1 MTAQDTPDPESP
13 DFVYDEFGLFAENA
27 QEVGLSWTGA
37 PEVRRVEIVVDPA
50 TNRSVRGLQWGPGA
64 PEVVL
69 IHGGAQNAHTWDT
82 TLLALGRP
90 ALCLDLPGHGHSDWR
105 DDQAYTPASM
115 ADDLAV
121 AIRALAPGAAC
132 VVGMSLGGITALE
145 LTDRHPELVRRLVLV
160 DVTPGV
166 TGEKAKA
173 IIDFISGPQSF
184 PSFAELLKR
193 TVEHNA
199 TRSVSSL
206 RRGILHNAHR
216 NPDGSWSWNYDRRT
230 PHARA
235 ADGASTLWNAVSRIA
250 VPVALL
256 RGSLSP
262 VVDDADVTEFL
273 RRQPTGRVEVV
284 ANAGHSI
291 QGDQPVEL
299 ARLLASLLA

>member
-1 MTAQDTPDPESP
+1 MTGPDTPDPESP
-13 DFVYDEFGLFAENA
+13 TYRYDELSMFQENA
-27 QEVGLSWTGA
+27 LEAGLPWRGA
-37 PEVRRVEIVVDPA
+37 PDVRRIEITVEPA
-50 TNRSVRGLQWGPGA
+50 TGRMVRGLQWGPGD
-64 PEVVL
+64 PELVL

-121 AIRALAPGAAC
+121 AIAELAPAATLL
-132 VVGMSLGGITALE
+132 VGMSLGGITALE
-145 LTDRHPELVRRLVLV
+145 LVDRHPALVRRLALV

-166 TGEKAKA
+166 TGDKAKA
-173 IIDFISGPQSF
+173 ILDFVAGPQSF
-184 PSFAELLKR
+184 PSFAELLTR
-193 TVEHNA
+193 TVEHNP

-216 NPDGSWSWNYDRRT
+216 DTDGSWRWNYDRRT

-235 ADGASTLWNAVSRIA
+235 ADGASALWDAVSRVG
-250 VPVALL
+250 VPMTLL
-256 RGSLSP
+256 RGARSP
-262 VVDDADVTEFL
+262 VVDDADVAEFL
-273 RRQPTGRVEVV
+273 RRQPNGRVDVV
-284 ANAGHSI
+284 ADAGHSI

-299 ARLLASLLA
+299 ARLLADLLR

>member
-1 MTAQDTPDPESP
+1 MTAEDTPHPESP
-13 DFVYDEFGLFAENA
+13 SYVYDELSLFSENA
-27 QEVGLSWTGA
+27 SEAGLGWSG
-37 PEVRRVEIVVDPA
+37 PPDVERVEVLVDPA
-50 TNRSVRGLQWGPGA
+50 NDRKVRGLLWGPGA
-64 PEVVL
+64 PEIVL
-69 IHGGAQNAHTWDT
+69 VHGGAQNAHTWDT
-82 TLLALGRP
+82 TLLALRRP

-121 AIRALAPGAAC
+121 AIRALAPDAAC
-132 VVGMSLGGITALE
+132 VVGMSLGGVTALE
-145 LTDRHPELVRRLVLV
+145 LADRHPALVRQLVLV

-184 PSFAELLKR
+184 PSFAELLAR
-193 TVEHNA
+193 TVEHNP
-199 TRSVSSL
+199 TRAVSSL

-216 NPDGSWSWNYDRRT
+216 NADGSWSWNYDRRT

-235 ADGASTLWNAVSRIA
+235 ADGASVLWDAVDRIS

-256 RGSLSP
+256 RGALSP
-262 VVDDADVTEFL
+262 VVDDADVAEFL
-273 RRQPTGRVEVV
+273 RRQPTARVEVV
-284 ANAGHSI
+284 AGAGHSI

-299 ARLLASLLA
+299 ARLLADMLR

>member
-1 MTAQDTPDPESP
+1 MTAEDTPHPESP
-13 DFVYDEFGLFAENA
+13 SYVYDELRLFSENA
-27 QEVGLSWTGA
+27 TEAGLVWAG
-37 PEVRRVEIVVDPA
+37 PPDVKRVEVLVDPA
-50 TNRSVRGLQWGPGA
+50 NGRRLSGLLWGPNA
-64 PEVVL
+64 PEIVFV
-69 IHGGAQNAHTWDT
+69 HGGAQNAHTWDT
-82 TLLALGRP
+82 TLLALRRP

-105 DDQAYTPASM
+105 DDQAYSPASM
-115 ADDLAV
+115 ADDLAF

-145 LTDRHPELVRRLVLV
+145 LADRHPALVRKLILV

-184 PSFAELLKR
+184 PSFAELLAR
-193 TVEHNA
+193 TVEHNP
-199 TRSVSSL
+199 TRAVSSL

-216 NPDGSWSWNYDRRT
+216 NADGSWSWNYDRRT

-235 ADGASTLWNAVSRIA
+235 ADGASPLWDAVSRIS

-256 RGSLSP
+256 RGALSP
-262 VVDDADVTEFL
+262 VVDDADVAEFL
-273 RRQPTGRVEVV
+273 RRQPTARVEVV
-284 ANAGHSI
+284 ASAGHSI

-299 ARLLASLLA
+299 ARLLADMLS

>member
-1 MTAQDTPDPESP
+1 MTAEDTPHPESP
-13 DFVYDEFGLFAENA
+13 SYVYDELSLFSENA
-27 QEVGLSWTGA
+27 SEAGLVWAG
-37 PEVRRVEIVVDPA
+37 PPDVKRVEVLVDPA
-50 TNRSVRGLQWGPGA
+50 NDRNVRGLLWGPGV

-69 IHGGAQNAHTWDT
+69 VHGGAQNAHTWDT

-105 DDQAYTPASM
+105 DDQAYSPASM

-121 AIRALAPGAAC
+121 AIRALAPDAAC

-145 LTDRHPELVRRLVLV
+145 LADRHPALVRNLVLV

-184 PSFAELLKR
+184 PNFADLLAR
-193 TVEHNA
+193 TIEFNPA
-199 TRSVSSL
+199 RAVSSL

-216 NPDGSWSWNYDRRT
+216 NADGSWSWNYDRRT

-235 ADGASTLWNAVSRIA
+235 ADGASALWDALSRVS

-256 RGSLSP
+256 RGALSP
-262 VVDDADVTEFL
+262 VVDDADVAEFL
-273 RRQPTGRVEVV
+273 RRQPTARVEVV
-284 ANAGHSI
+284 ASAGHSI

-299 ARLLASLLA
+299 ARLLADMLR